1 MIIWKGWGI
10 LVVAIAVPLAAVSAL
25 IAGSIGEAVLGP
37 QDVDIIEPL
46 GAAVGLAIA
55 AIAVFILG
63 RWMNAPVPGYD
74 PQTGQPVYFKNRHT
88 LFFIPM
94 QWWSFVLLAIAL
106 IFVVMPLT
114 EL

>member
-10 LVVAIAVPLAAVSAL
+10 LVVLIAVPLAALSSV
-25 IAGSIGEAVLGP
+25 IAGSIGESVVGP
-37 QDVDIIEPL
+37 QNADLIAPL
-46 GAAVGLAIA
+46 GGAVGLAIA
-55 AIAVFILG
+55 AIIVFVLG

-74 PQTGQPVYFKNRHT
+74 PQTGQPVYFKNRHS

-94 QWWSFVLLAIAL
+94 QWWSFLLLGVAL
-106 IFVVMPLT
+106 IFVFGPLT

>member
-10 LVVAIAVPLAAVSAL
+10 LVVLIAVPLAALSSV
-25 IAGSIGEAVLGP
+25 IAGSIGTAVVGP
-37 QDVDIIEPL
+37 QNADLIAPL

-55 AIAVFILG
+55 AIAVFALG
-63 RWMNAPVPGYD
+63 RWMNAPVPGFD
-74 PQTGQPVYFKNRHT
+74 PQTGQPVYFKNRHS

-94 QWWSFVLLAIAL
+94 QWWSFLLLGISL
-106 IFVVMPLT
+106 IFVFGPLT